1 MASIEDTSYAVAS
14 WQGFEDA
21 LANELLRAMTSAFA
35 LIATADG
42 DLAQEEIARFAD
54 LLRKQS
60 LPLARLSP
68 QQVER
73 AFTDA
78 VTALLSDPGNSR
90 ERALQTIAGVK
101 HNAVECKIVMAV
113 ANVAAEA
120 DHQQRAT
127 ERHAIGD
134 IETALGLIA

>member
-1 MASIEDTSYAVAS
+1 MTSMEDSSYAVAS
-14 WQGFEDA
+14 WQRFENT
-21 LANELLRAMTSAFA
+21 LGNELLRAMTSAFA

-42 DLAQEEIARFAD
+42 DLAEEEIARFAD

-78 VTALLSDPGNSR
+78 VTALLSDPYNSR
-90 ERALQTIAGVK
+90 ERALRTIAGVK
-101 HNAVECKIVMAV
+101 HNATDCKIVMAV
-113 ANVAAEA
+113 AAVAVEA
-120 DHQQRAT
+120 DHQQRPT
-127 ERHAIGD
+127 ERHAIGA
-134 IETALGLIA
+134 IQTALGLVA